1 MHELNFTKI
10 FFIILCNYVGSGSHT
25 KQVIQK
31 QNFLPRVAIYQN
43 FLSCRIHEEGKNS
56 SLPHNC
62 LHRLR
67 HKYIR
72 VNKKYS
78 ESDERG
84 KINKI
89 YYYAYRNMDQL
100 DFDGRVDEQNIFMMV
115 LPKI

>member
-1 MHELNFTKI
+1 M
-10 FFIILCNYVGSGSHT
+10 
-25 KQVIQK
+25 
-31 QNFLPRVAIYQN
+31 
-43 FLSCRIHEEGKNS
+43 
-56 SLPHNC
+56 
-62 LHRLR
+62 HRLR

-100 DFDGRVDEQNIFMMV
+100 DFDGRVDEQNRFMMV
-115 LPKI
+115 LPKKIEKGF